1 MHMFRKSK
9 RRLHVLTGVL
19 LLLFAGNVLATT
31 LCCTLHMDAPAIEV
45 EAENTAPCHGQA
57 SDDSEN
63 DADDCSLCVMVMAI
77 SDSLVFPPITWH
89 ADDTSAPRL
98 IISQR
103 RETLYRPPINHLS

>member
-19 LLLFAGNVLATT
+19 LLLFAGNVLATS
-31 LCCTLHMDAPAIEV
+31 LCCTFKMDAPAIEV
-45 EAENTAPCHGQA
+45 EVEHTVPCHGQA

-63 DADDCSLCVMVMAI
+63 DADDCALCVTAMAS
-77 SDSLVFPPITWH
+77 SDSFNFSPVTRH
-89 ADDTSAPRL
+89 ADDTSPRRW

-103 RETLYRPPINHLS
+103 TETLYRPPINHLS

>member
-1 MHMFRKSK
+1 MHLFRKSK

-19 LLLFAGNVLATT
+19 LLLFAGNVLATS
-31 LCCTLHMDAPAIEV
+31 LCCTFKMDAPAIEV
-45 EAENTAPCHGQA
+45 EAEHAVPCHGQA
-57 SDDSEN
+57 SDDTEN
-63 DADDCSLCVMVMAI
+63 EANDCSPCVTVMA
-77 SDSLVFPPITWH
+77 SFDSLIFSPVTRH